1 MADRKSTPLAS
12 SASSSLP
19 KVQHELIE
27 CIDIVKSEITNVLK
41 ILQDYINENSENVN
55 VEQLK
60 VLLRKLK
67 TITLL
72 SRGVQ
77 DYIFEIDA
85 PETPVINPPL
95 SQVKWHLF
103 LVFIVLYVCIF

>member
-12 SASSSLP
+12 SSSPNLP
-19 KVQHELIE
+19 NVQQELIE
-27 CIDIVKSEITNVLK
+27 CIDIVKTEITDVLK
-41 ILQDYINENSENVN
+41 ILQDYINDKSDKVN
-55 VEQLK
+55 VEQLE

-67 TITLL
+67 TVALL

-85 PETPVINPPL
+85 PKPQL
-95 SQVKWHLF
+95 
-103 LVFIVLYVCIF
+103 